1 MWTCGEV
8 LQEQRQGRTDWVLIG
23 LGWVGLG
30 CKYLTGL
37 GRVGLDC
44 FQTGS
49 GLDRVGASNIS
60 SLDF

>member
-1 MWTCGEV
+1 MDVWRDSAGAEA
-8 LQEQRQGRTDWVLIG
+8 G
-23 LGWVGLG
+23 LDRLGFNWFSMVGLG